1 MAEECVQFE
10 CGIML
15 FDIFFS
21 ISQTPDTSGYIP
33 SEDEMFSNFF
43 EQVELAD
50 ELGFGVGWVA
60 QAHLSTE
67 IQKRNKIPVVPHYP
81 GEVGLCTDFFQIAQ
95 KMFSRTKKME
105 VGSAVLSI
113 LASGGPIAI
122 AERVGSFLA
131 LHGLDDMEDRKLHIG
146 FSAGRFEFMA
156 RPYGIVPRNVIEEA
170 AWPSLR
176 GQIFA
181 EASEIFLRLL
191 NGEVISSNMI
201 RDTILTRES
210 FRSDEDWERVQN
222 VAKEF
227 NDLAEIPEKVEI
239 PHRYDFEEIKTI
251 PQNWR
256 RELLNLVLGSH
267 DPKLQIEVNKWRPVQ
282 VFNLSI
288 TPPHIIEETHERMGE
303 SYHPD
308 GGTWNRNMMPRTI
321 MIFVNNEKNLSSEE
335 QSIAAKEEAKAAL
348 NTYWR
353 ALEGTID
360 PSKVERAT
368 DNAVIGNV
376 QEVAEQI
383 IQRFNKNDKLMC
395 WFDFFNHDSER
406 VQRNME
412 AFMNEVAP
420 IVNGGEMI

>member
-1 MAEECVQFE
+1 
-10 CGIML
+10 ML

-33 SEDEMFSNFF
+33 SEKEMFSNFF

-67 IQKRNKIPVVPHYP
+67 IQKRNNTPVVPHYP

-122 AERVGSFLA
+122 AERVGAFLA
-131 LHGLDDMEDRKLHIG
+131 LHGMDGMEDRKLHIG

-156 RPYGIVPRNVIEEA
+156 RPYGIIPRNIVEEA
-170 AWPSLR
+170 AWPALR

-181 EASEIFLRLL
+181 EATEIFLRLL

-201 RDTILTRES
+201 RDTVLTREN
-210 FRSDEDWERVQN
+210 FRSDEDWKKVQDA
-222 VAKEF
+222 AKEF
-227 NDLAEIPEKVEI
+227 FDLKELTETVEI
-239 PHRYDFEEIKTI
+239 PNRYDFEEIKTI

-256 RELLNLVLGSH
+256 RDLLNLVLGSH
-267 DPKLQIEVNKWRPVQ
+267 DPNLQIEVNKWRPVQ

-288 TPPHIIEETHERMGE
+288 TPPHIIEETHERMAE
-303 SYHPD
+303 NYHLD
-308 GGTWNRNMMPRTI
+308 GGKWNRGMMPRTI
-321 MIFVNNEKNLSSEE
+321 MVFVNNEEGLSSEE

-348 NTYWR
+348 NTYWS

-376 QEVAEQI
+376 EEVAEQI
-383 IQRFNKNDKLMC
+383 IQRFDRNDKLMC

-406 VQRNME
+406 VQRNMK
-412 AFMNEVAP
+412 AFMDEVAP
-420 IVNGGEMI
+420 IVNGEE

>member
-1 MAEECVQFE
+1 
-10 CGIML
+10 ML

-33 SEDEMFSNFF
+33 SEKEMFSNFF

-50 ELGFGVGWVA
+50 ELGFGIGWVA

-67 IQKRNKIPVVPHYP
+67 IQKRNNIPVVPHYP

-122 AERVGSFLA
+122 AERVGAFLA
-131 LHGLDDMEDRKLHIG
+131 LHGMDDMEDRRLHIG

-156 RPYGIVPRNVIEEA
+156 RPYGIIPRNMVEEI
-170 AWPSLR
+170 AWPALR

-201 RDTILTRES
+201 RDTVLTRDN
-210 FRSDEDWERVQN
+210 FRSDEDWESVQN
-222 VAKEF
+222 AAKEF
-227 NDLAEIPEKVEI
+227 TNQKEVPEIVEI
-239 PHRYDFEEIKTI
+239 SHRYDFEEIKTI

-256 RELLNLVLGSH
+256 RDLLNLVLGSH

-288 TPPHIIEETHERMGE
+288 TPPHIIEETHERMNE
-303 SYHPD
+303 NYHLD
-308 GGTWNRNMMPRTI
+308 GGKWNRSMMPRTI
-321 MIFVNNEKNLSSEE
+321 MVFVNDEEGLSLEE
-335 QSIAAKEEAKAAL
+335 QSTAAKEEAKAAL
-348 NTYWR
+348 NTYWS

-360 PSKVERAT
+360 PSKVERAS
-368 DNAVIGNV
+368 DNAVIGNIE
-376 QEVAEQI
+376 EVAEQI
-383 IQRFNKNDKLMC
+383 IQRFDKNDKLMC

-406 VQRNME
+406 VQRNMK
-412 AFMNEVAP
+412 AFMDKVAP
-420 IVNGGEMI
+420 IVNREE

>member
-1 MAEECVQFE
+1 MAEECVQYE
-10 CGIML
+10 CDIVQ

-21 ISQTPDTSGYIP
+21 ISQTPDTTGYIP
-33 SEDEMFSNFF
+33 SENEMFSNFLD
-43 EQVELAD
+43 QVELAD

-67 IQKRNKIPVVPHYP
+67 IQKRNTKPVVPHYP

-95 KMFSRTKKME
+95 KMFSRTKRMD

-122 AERVGSFLA
+122 AERVGSFIA
-131 LHGLDDMEDRKLHIG
+131 LHGMMEEENRRLHIG

-156 RPYGIVPRNVIEEA
+156 RPYGIVPRNEIEEA
-170 AWPSLR
+170 AWPALR

-191 NGEVISSNMI
+191 SGEVISSEMI
-201 RDTILTRES
+201 RDTILTRDN
-210 FRSDEDWERVQN
+210 FRSDEDWEKVQLASMKHN
-222 VAKEF
+222 DS
-227 NDLAEIPEKVEI
+227 NDLPELIEI

-251 PQNWR
+251 PQEWR
-256 RELLNLVLGSH
+256 RELLNLVVGSH

-288 TPPHIIEETHERMGE
+288 TPAHVIDATHERMRQY
-303 SYHPD
+303 YHQD
-308 GGTWNRNMMPRTI
+308 GGEWNRSMMPRTI
-321 MIFVNNEKNLSSEE
+321 MVFINNEEGLTSEE
-335 QSIAAKEEAKAAL
+335 QSLAAKKEAEAAL
-348 NTYWR
+348 TTYWS

-360 PSKVERAT
+360 PAKVERAS

-376 QEVAEQI
+376 EEVVEQI
-383 IQRFNKNDKLMC
+383 SQRFDSNDRLMC

-406 VQRNME
+406 VKRDMT
-412 AFMNEVAP
+412 AFMEKVAP
-420 IVNGGEMI
+420 NIEERK

>member
-1 MAEECVQFE
+1 
-10 CGIML
+10 ML

-95 KMFSRTKKME
+95 KMFSRTKRME

-156 RPYGIVPRNVIEEA
+156 RPYGIVPRNSIEEA

-420 IVNGGEMI
+420 IVNGEK

>member
-1 MAEECVQFE
+1 
-10 CGIML
+10 ML

-33 SEDEMFSNFF
+33 SENEMFSNFF

-67 IQKRNKIPVVPHYP
+67 IQKRNNTPVVPHYP

-122 AERVGSFLA
+122 AERVGAFLA
-131 LHGLDDMEDRKLHIG
+131 LHGMDDTEERRLHIG

-156 RPYGIVPRNVIEEA
+156 RPYGIIPRNIVEEA
-170 AWPSLR
+170 AWPALR
-176 GQIFA
+176 GQIFG

-201 RDTILTRES
+201 RDTILTREN
-210 FRSDEDWERVQN
+210 FRSDEDWERVQIA
-222 VAKEF
+222 AKEF
-227 NDLAEIPEKVEI
+227 SNQNEVTEKIEI

-256 RELLNLVLGSH
+256 RDLLNLVLGSH

-288 TPPHIIEETHERMGE
+288 TPPHIIEETHERMDE
-303 SYHPD
+303 NYHVD
-308 GGTWNRNMMPRTI
+308 GGKWNRSMMPRTI
-321 MIFVNNEKNLSSEE
+321 MVFVNNEHGLSSEE

-348 NTYWR
+348 NTYWS

-360 PSKVERAT
+360 PSKVERAS

-376 QEVAEQI
+376 EEVAQQI
-383 IQRFNKNDKLMC
+383 IQRFDKNDKLMC

-406 VQRNME
+406 VQRNMK
-412 AFMNEVAP
+412 AFMDEVAP
-420 IVNGGEMI
+420 IVNGEK

>member
-1 MAEECVQFE
+1 
-10 CGIML
+10 
-15 FDIFFS
+15 
-21 ISQTPDTSGYIP
+21 
-33 SEDEMFSNFF
+33 MFSNFLD
-43 EQVELAD
+43 QVELAD

-67 IQKRNKIPVVPHYP
+67 IQKRNSKPVVPHYP

-95 KMFSRTKKME
+95 KMFSRTKRMD

-122 AERVGSFLA
+122 AERVGSFIA
-131 LHGLDDMEDRKLHIG
+131 LHGMMEEEKRRLHIG

-156 RPYGIVPRNVIEEA
+156 RPYGIVPRNKIEEA
-170 AWPSLR
+170 AWPALR

-191 NGEVISSNMI
+191 NGEVISSGMI
-201 RDTILTRES
+201 RDTILTREN
-210 FRSDEDWERVQN
+210 FRSDEDWQKVQQASMEYN
-222 VAKEF
+222 NSNE
-227 NDLAEIPEKVEI
+227 LPEKIDI
-239 PHRYDFEEIKTI
+239 PHRYNFEEIKTI
-251 PQNWR
+251 PQEWR

-288 TPPHIIEETHERMGE
+288 TPPHVIEATHDRMGE
-303 SYHPD
+303 YYHKD
-308 GGTWNRNMMPRTI
+308 GGEWNRSMMPRTI
-321 MIFVNNEKNLSSEE
+321 MVFVNNEEGLTSEE
-335 QSIAAKEEAKAAL
+335 QSIAAHKEGKAAL
-348 NTYWR
+348 STYWS

-360 PSKVERAT
+360 PAKVERAS

-376 QEVAEQI
+376 EEVAEQI
-383 IQRFNKNDKLMC
+383 RQRFHSSDRLMC

-406 VQRNME
+406 VKRDMT
-412 AFMNEVAP
+412 AFMTKVVP
-420 IVNGGEMI
+420 IIEEEN

>member
-1 MAEECVQFE
+1 
-10 CGIML
+10 ML

-33 SEDEMFSNFF
+33 SENEMFSNFF
-43 EQVELAD
+43 KQVELAD

-67 IQKRNKIPVVPHYP
+67 VQKRNKTPVVPHYP

-95 KMFSRTKKME
+95 KMFARTKKME

-131 LHGLDDMEDRKLHIG
+131 LHGLDNMEDRRLHIG

-156 RPYGIVPRNVIEEA
+156 RPYGIVPRNIIEEA
-170 AWPSLR
+170 AWPALR

-191 NGEVISSNMI
+191 NGEVISSNII
-201 RDTILTRES
+201 RDTTLTREN
-210 FRSDEDWERVQN
+210 FRSDEDWIKVQN
-222 VAKEF
+222 AAKEH
-227 NDLAEIPEKVEI
+227 NNLNEMPEKVEI

-288 TPPHIIEETHERMGE
+288 TPPHIIEETHERMNE
-303 SYHPD
+303 NYHPD

-321 MIFVNNEKNLSSEE
+321 MIFVNNEKDLSPKE

-348 NTYWR
+348 NTYWS

-383 IQRFNKNDKLMC
+383 IQRFNENDKLMC

-406 VQRNME
+406 VQRNMK
-412 AFMNEVAP
+412 AFMNEVVP
-420 IVNGGEMI
+420 IVNGEK

>member
-10 CGIML
+10 CDIML

-21 ISQTPDTSGYIP
+21 ISQTPDTSGHKP
-33 SEDEMFSNFF
+33 SENQMFSNFLD
-43 EQVELAD
+43 QVELAD
-50 ELGFGVGWVA
+50 ELGFGIGWVA

-67 IQKRNKIPVVPHYP
+67 VQKRNSKPVVPHYP

-95 KMFSRTKKME
+95 KMFSRTKRME

-131 LHGLDDMEDRKLHIG
+131 LHGMAEDESRRLHIG

-156 RPYGIVPRNVIEEA
+156 RPYGIVPRNPIEEE
-170 AWPSLR
+170 AWPALR

-191 NGEVISSNMI
+191 NGEVISSEMI
-201 RDTILTRES
+201 RDTILTRDN
-210 FRSDEDWERVQN
+210 FRSDSDWNNVQKASKKYNKTEDLP
-222 VAKEF
+222 
-227 NDLAEIPEKVEI
+227 DSIEI
-239 PHRYDFEEIKTI
+239 PHRYEFEEIKTI
-251 PQNWR
+251 PQEWR

-288 TPPHIIEETHERMGE
+288 TPPHVIDATHERMKE
-303 SYHPD
+303 NYHPD
-308 GGTWNRNMMPRTI
+308 GGEWNRGMMPRTI
-321 MIFVNNEKNLSSEE
+321 MVFVNDEEGLTPEE
-335 QSIAAKEEAKAAL
+335 QSLAAKKEAKAAL
-348 NTYWR
+348 STYWS

-360 PSKVERAT
+360 PAKVERAS
-368 DNAVIGNV
+368 DNAVIGNID
-376 QEVAEQI
+376 EVAEQI
-383 IQRFNKNDKLMC
+383 MKRFHSSDRLMC
-395 WFDFFNHDSER
+395 WFDFFNHDSDR
-406 VQRNME
+406 VQRDMT
-412 AFMNEVAP
+412 AFMKKVAP
-420 IVNGGEMI
+420 LVNGVIE

>member
-1 MAEECVQFE
+1 
-10 CGIML
+10 ML

-33 SEDEMFSNFF
+33 SENEMFSNFF

-67 IQKRNKIPVVPHYP
+67 IQKRNNTPVVPHYP

-122 AERVGSFLA
+122 AERVGAFLA
-131 LHGLDDMEDRKLHIG
+131 LHGMDDTEERRLHIG

-156 RPYGIVPRNVIEEA
+156 RPYGIIPRNIVEEA
-170 AWPSLR
+170 AWPALR
-176 GQIFA
+176 GQIFG

-201 RDTILTRES
+201 RDTILTREN
-210 FRSDEDWERVQN
+210 FRSDEDWERVQIA
-222 VAKEF
+222 AKEF
-227 NDLAEIPEKVEI
+227 SNQNEVTEKIKI

-256 RELLNLVLGSH
+256 RDLLNLVLGSH

-288 TPPHIIEETHERMGE
+288 TPPHIIEETHERMDE
-303 SYHPD
+303 NYHVD
-308 GGTWNRNMMPRTI
+308 GGKWNRSMMPRTI
-321 MIFVNNEKNLSSEE
+321 MVFVNNEDGLSSEE

-348 NTYWR
+348 NTYWS

-360 PSKVERAT
+360 PSKVERAS

-376 QEVAEQI
+376 EEVAQQI
-383 IQRFNKNDKLMC
+383 IQRFDKNDKLMC

-406 VQRNME
+406 VQRNMK
-412 AFMNEVAP
+412 AFMDEVAP
-420 IVNGGEMI
+420 IVNGEK

>member
-1 MAEECVQFE
+1 MAEECVRFE
-10 CGIML
+10 CGMML

-33 SEDEMFSNFF
+33 SEKEIFSNFF

-50 ELGFGVGWVA
+50 ELGFGIGWVA

-67 IQKRNKIPVVPHYP
+67 IQKRNNIPVVPHYP

-122 AERVGSFLA
+122 AERVGAFLA
-131 LHGLDDMEDRKLHIG
+131 LHGMDDMEDRRLHIG

-156 RPYGIVPRNVIEEA
+156 RPYGIIPRNMVEEI
-170 AWPSLR
+170 AWPALR

-201 RDTILTRES
+201 RDTVLTRDN
-210 FRSDEDWERVQN
+210 FRSDEDWESVQN
-222 VAKEF
+222 AAKEF
-227 NDLAEIPEKVEI
+227 TNQKEVPEIVEI
-239 PHRYDFEEIKTI
+239 SHRYDFEEIKTI

-256 RELLNLVLGSH
+256 RDLLNLVLGSH

-288 TPPHIIEETHERMGE
+288 TPPHIIEETHERMNE
-303 SYHPD
+303 NYHLD
-308 GGTWNRNMMPRTI
+308 GGKWNRSMMPRTI
-321 MIFVNNEKNLSSEE
+321 MVFVNDEEGLSLEE
-335 QSIAAKEEAKAAL
+335 QSTAAKEEAKAAL
-348 NTYWR
+348 NSYWS

-368 DNAVIGNV
+368 DNAVIGNIE
-376 QEVAEQI
+376 EVAEQI
-383 IQRFNKNDKLMC
+383 IQRFDKNDKLMC

-406 VQRNME
+406 VQRNMK
-412 AFMNEVAP
+412 AFMDKVAP
-420 IVNGGEMI
+420 IVNREE

>member
-1 MAEECVQFE
+1 MAEECVRFE
-10 CGIML
+10 CGMML

-21 ISQTPDTSGYIP
+21 ISQTPDTSGYIT
-33 SEDEMFSNFF
+33 SEKEMFSNFF

-67 IQKRNKIPVVPHYP
+67 IQKRNNTPVVPHYP

-122 AERVGSFLA
+122 AERVGAFLA
-131 LHGLDDMEDRKLHIG
+131 LHGMDGMEDRKLHIG

-156 RPYGIVPRNVIEEA
+156 RPYGIIPRNIVEEA
-170 AWPSLR
+170 AWPALR

-201 RDTILTRES
+201 RDTVLTREN
-210 FRSDEDWERVQN
+210 FRSDEDWKKVQDA
-222 VAKEF
+222 AKEF
-227 NDLAEIPEKVEI
+227 FDLKQLTETVEI

-256 RELLNLVLGSH
+256 RDLLNLVLGSH
-267 DPKLQIEVNKWRPVQ
+267 DPNLQIEVNKWRPVQ

-288 TPPHIIEETHERMGE
+288 TPPHIIEETHERMAE
-303 SYHPD
+303 NYHLD
-308 GGTWNRNMMPRTI
+308 GGKWNRGMMPRTI
-321 MIFVNNEKNLSSEE
+321 MVFVNNEEGLSSEE

-348 NTYWR
+348 NTYWS

-376 QEVAEQI
+376 EEVAEQI
-383 IQRFNKNDKLMC
+383 IQRFDRNDKLMC

-406 VQRNME
+406 VQRNMK
-412 AFMNEVAP
+412 AFMDEVAP
-420 IVNGGEMI
+420 IVNGEK

>member
-1 MAEECVQFE
+1 MAEECVRFE
-10 CGIML
+10 CEMML

-33 SEDEMFSNFF
+33 SEKEMFTNFF

-67 IQKRNKIPVVPHYP
+67 IQKRNNTPVVPHYP

-95 KMFSRTKKME
+95 KMFSRTKRME

-122 AERVGSFLA
+122 AERVGAFLA
-131 LHGLDDMEDRKLHIG
+131 LHGMDGMEDRKLHIG

-156 RPYGIVPRNVIEEA
+156 RPYGIIPRNMVEEA
-170 AWPSLR
+170 AWPALR

-201 RDTILTRES
+201 RDTVLTREN
-210 FRSDEDWERVQN
+210 FRSDEDWMKVQDA
-222 VAKEF
+222 AKEF
-227 NDLAEIPEKVEI
+227 FDLKELTETVEI

-256 RELLNLVLGSH
+256 RDLLNLVLGSH
-267 DPKLQIEVNKWRPVQ
+267 DQNLQIEVNKWRPVQ

-288 TPPHIIEETHERMGE
+288 TPPHIIEETHERMAE
-303 SYHPD
+303 NYHLD
-308 GGTWNRNMMPRTI
+308 GGKWNRGMMPRTI
-321 MIFVNNEKNLSSEE
+321 MVFVNNEEGLSSEE

-348 NTYWR
+348 NTYWS

-376 QEVAEQI
+376 EEVAEQI
-383 IQRFNKNDKLMC
+383 IQRFDRNDKLMC

-406 VQRNME
+406 VQRNMK
-412 AFMNEVAP
+412 AFMDGVVP
-420 IVNGGEMI
+420 IVNGEE

>member
-33 SEDEMFSNFF
+33 SEDEMFSNFL

-95 KMFSRTKKME
+95 KMFSRTKRME

-131 LHGLDDMEDRKLHIG
+131 LHGLDDMEERKLHIG

-156 RPYGIVPRNVIEEA
+156 RPYGIVPRNAIEEA

-222 VAKEF
+222 AAKDF
-227 NDLAEIPEKVEI
+227 NALDEIPEKVEI

-303 SYHPD
+303 NYHPD

-321 MIFVNNEKNLSSEE
+321 MIFVNNEKNLSPEE

-406 VQRNME
+406 VQRNMM

-420 IVNGGEMI
+420 IVNGEK

>member
-1 MAEECVQFE
+1 
-10 CGIML
+10 ML

-33 SEDEMFSNFF
+33 SEKEMFSNFF
-43 EQVELAD
+43 EQVDLAD

-67 IQKRNKIPVVPHYP
+67 IQKRNNTPVVPHYP

-122 AERVGSFLA
+122 AERVGAFLA
-131 LHGLDDMEDRKLHIG
+131 LHGMDGMEDRKLHIG

-156 RPYGIVPRNVIEEA
+156 RPYGIIPRNIVEEA
-170 AWPSLR
+170 AWPALR

-201 RDTILTRES
+201 RDTVLTREN
-210 FRSDEDWERVQN
+210 FRSDEDWKKVQDA
-222 VAKEF
+222 AKEF
-227 NDLAEIPEKVEI
+227 FDLKELTETVEI
-239 PHRYDFEEIKTI
+239 PNRYDFEEIKTI

-256 RELLNLVLGSH
+256 RDLLNLVLGSH
-267 DPKLQIEVNKWRPVQ
+267 DPNLQIEVNKWRPVQ

-288 TPPHIIEETHERMGE
+288 TPPHIIEETHERMAE
-303 SYHPD
+303 NYHLD
-308 GGTWNRNMMPRTI
+308 GGKWNRGMMPRKI
-321 MIFVNNEKNLSSEE
+321 MVFVNNEEGLSSEE

-348 NTYWR
+348 NTYWS

-376 QEVAEQI
+376 EEVAEQI
-383 IQRFNKNDKLMC
+383 IQRFDRNDKLMC

-406 VQRNME
+406 VQRNMK
-412 AFMNEVAP
+412 AFMDEVAP
-420 IVNGGEMI
+420 IVNGEE

>member
-95 KMFSRTKKME
+95 KMFSRTNRME

-156 RPYGIVPRNVIEEA
+156 RPYGIVPRNAIEEA

-222 VAKEF
+222 AAKDF
-227 NDLAEIPEKVEI
+227 NALDEIPEKVEI

-256 RELLNLVLGSH
+256 RELLNLILGSH

-303 SYHPD
+303 NYHPD

-321 MIFVNNEKNLSSEE
+321 MIFVNNEKNLSPEE

-406 VQRNME
+406 VQRNMK
-412 AFMNEVAP
+412 AFMNEVVP
-420 IVNGGEMI
+420 IVNGEK

>member
-1 MAEECVQFE
+1 
-10 CGIML
+10 ML

-33 SEDEMFSNFF
+33 SENEMFSNFF
-43 EQVELAD
+43 KQVELAD

-67 IQKRNKIPVVPHYP
+67 VQKRNKTPVVPHYP

-95 KMFSRTKKME
+95 KMFARTKKME

-131 LHGLDDMEDRKLHIG
+131 LHGLDNMEDRRLHIG

-156 RPYGIVPRNVIEEA
+156 RPYGIVPRNIIEEA
-170 AWPSLR
+170 AWPALR

-191 NGEVISSNMI
+191 NGEVISSNII
-201 RDTILTRES
+201 RDTTLTREN
-210 FRSDEDWERVQN
+210 FRSDEDWIKVQN
-222 VAKEF
+222 AAKEH
-227 NDLAEIPEKVEI
+227 NNLNEIPEKVEI

-288 TPPHIIEETHERMGE
+288 TPPHIIEETHERMNKN
-303 SYHPD
+303 YHPD

-321 MIFVNNEKNLSSEE
+321 MIFVNNEKDLSPKE

-348 NTYWR
+348 NTYWS

-383 IQRFNKNDKLMC
+383 IQRFNENDKLMC

-406 VQRNME
+406 VQRNMK
-412 AFMNEVAP
+412 AFMNEVVP
-420 IVNGGEMI
+420 IVNGEK

>member
-1 MAEECVQFE
+1 
-10 CGIML
+10 
-15 FDIFFS
+15 
-21 ISQTPDTSGYIP
+21 
-33 SEDEMFSNFF
+33 MFSNFLD
-43 EQVELAD
+43 QVELAD

-67 IQKRNKIPVVPHYP
+67 IQKRNSKPVVPHYP

-95 KMFSRTKKME
+95 KMFSRTKRMD

-122 AERVGSFLA
+122 AERVGSFIA
-131 LHGLDDMEDRKLHIG
+131 LHGMMEEEKRRLHIG

-156 RPYGIVPRNVIEEA
+156 RPYGIVPRNKIEEA
-170 AWPSLR
+170 AWPALR

-191 NGEVISSNMI
+191 NGEVISSDMI
-201 RDTILTRES
+201 RDTILTREN
-210 FRSDEDWERVQN
+210 FRSDEDWQKVQQASMEYN
-222 VAKEF
+222 
-227 NDLAEIPEKVEI
+227 NSNQIPEKIDI
-239 PHRYDFEEIKTI
+239 PHRYNFEEIKTI
-251 PQNWR
+251 PQEWR

-288 TPPHIIEETHERMGE
+288 TPPHVIEATHDRMGE
-303 SYHPD
+303 YYHKD
-308 GGTWNRNMMPRTI
+308 GGEWNRSMMPRTI
-321 MIFVNNEKNLSSEE
+321 MVFVNNEEGLTSEE
-335 QSIAAKEEAKAAL
+335 QSIAAQKEGKAAL
-348 NTYWR
+348 STYWS

-360 PSKVERAT
+360 PAKVERAS

-376 QEVAEQI
+376 EEVAEQI
-383 IQRFNKNDKLMC
+383 RQRFHSSDRLMC

-406 VQRNME
+406 VKRDMT
-412 AFMNEVAP
+412 AFMTKVVP
-420 IVNGGEMI
+420 ITEEEN

>member
-1 MAEECVQFE
+1 
-10 CGIML
+10 ML

-33 SEDEMFSNFF
+33 SENEMFSNFF

-67 IQKRNKIPVVPHYP
+67 IQKRNNTPVVPHYP

-122 AERVGSFLA
+122 AERVGAFLA
-131 LHGLDDMEDRKLHIG
+131 LHGMDDTEERRLHIG

-156 RPYGIVPRNVIEEA
+156 RPYGIIPRNIVEEA
-170 AWPSLR
+170 AWPALR
-176 GQIFA
+176 GQIFG

-201 RDTILTRES
+201 RDTILTREN
-210 FRSDEDWERVQN
+210 FRSDEDWERVQIA
-222 VAKEF
+222 AKEF
-227 NDLAEIPEKVEI
+227 SNQNEVTEKIEI

-256 RELLNLVLGSH
+256 RDLLNLVLGSH

-288 TPPHIIEETHERMGE
+288 TPPHIIEETHERMDE
-303 SYHPD
+303 NYHVD
-308 GGTWNRNMMPRTI
+308 GGKWNRSMMPRTI
-321 MIFVNNEKNLSSEE
+321 MVFVNNEDGLSSEE

-348 NTYWR
+348 STYWS

-360 PSKVERAT
+360 PSKVERAS

-376 QEVAEQI
+376 EEVAQQI
-383 IQRFNKNDKLMC
+383 IQRFDKNDKLMC

-406 VQRNME
+406 VQRNMK
-412 AFMNEVAP
+412 AFMDEVAP
-420 IVNGGEMI
+420 IVNGEK

>member
-1 MAEECVQFE
+1 MAEECVRFE
-10 CGIML
+10 CGMML

-33 SEDEMFSNFF
+33 SEKEMFSNFF

-67 IQKRNKIPVVPHYP
+67 IQKRNNTPVVPHYP

-122 AERVGSFLA
+122 AERVGAFLA
-131 LHGLDDMEDRKLHIG
+131 LHGMDGMEDRKLHIG

-156 RPYGIVPRNVIEEA
+156 RPYGIIPRNIVEEA
-170 AWPSLR
+170 AWPALR

-201 RDTILTRES
+201 RDTVLTREN
-210 FRSDEDWERVQN
+210 FRSDEDWKKVQDA
-222 VAKEF
+222 AKEF
-227 NDLAEIPEKVEI
+227 FDLKELTETVEI

-256 RELLNLVLGSH
+256 RDLLNLVLGSH
-267 DPKLQIEVNKWRPVQ
+267 DPNLQIEVNKWRPVQ

-288 TPPHIIEETHERMGE
+288 TPPHIIEETHERMAE
-303 SYHPD
+303 NYHLD
-308 GGTWNRNMMPRTI
+308 GGKWNRGMMPRTI
-321 MIFVNNEKNLSSEE
+321 MVFVNNEEGLSSEE

-348 NTYWR
+348 NTYWS

-376 QEVAEQI
+376 EEVAEQI
-383 IQRFNKNDKLMC
+383 IQRFDRNDKLMC

-406 VQRNME
+406 VQRNMK
-412 AFMNEVAP
+412 AFMDEVAP
-420 IVNGGEMI
+420 IVNGEK

>member
-1 MAEECVQFE
+1 
-10 CGIML
+10 ML

-33 SEDEMFSNFF
+33 SENEMFSNFF

-67 IQKRNKIPVVPHYP
+67 IQKRNNTPVVPHYP

-122 AERVGSFLA
+122 AERVGAFLA
-131 LHGLDDMEDRKLHIG
+131 LHGMDDMEDRRLHIG

-156 RPYGIVPRNVIEEA
+156 RPYGIIPRNMVEEI
-170 AWPSLR
+170 AWPALR

-201 RDTILTRES
+201 RDTVLTRDN
-210 FRSDEDWERVQN
+210 FRSDEDWESVQN
-222 VAKEF
+222 AAKEF
-227 NDLAEIPEKVEI
+227 TNQKEVPEIVEI
-239 PHRYDFEEIKTI
+239 SHRYDFEEIKTI

-256 RELLNLVLGSH
+256 RDLLNLVLGSH

-288 TPPHIIEETHERMGE
+288 TPPHIIEETHERMNE
-303 SYHPD
+303 NYHLD
-308 GGTWNRNMMPRTI
+308 GGKWNRSMMPRTI
-321 MIFVNNEKNLSSEE
+321 MVFVNDEEGLSLEE
-335 QSIAAKEEAKAAL
+335 QSTAAKEEAKAAL
-348 NTYWR
+348 NTYWS

-368 DNAVIGNV
+368 DNAVIGNIE
-376 QEVAEQI
+376 EVAEQI
-383 IQRFNKNDKLMC
+383 IQRFDKNDKLMC

-406 VQRNME
+406 VQRNMR
-412 AFMNEVAP
+412 AFMDKIAP
-420 IVNGGEMI
+420 IVNREE

>member
-1 MAEECVQFE
+1 MAEECVRFE
-10 CGIML
+10 CGMML

-33 SEDEMFSNFF
+33 SEKEMFSNFF

-67 IQKRNKIPVVPHYP
+67 IQKRNNTPVVPHYP

-122 AERVGSFLA
+122 AERVGAFLA
-131 LHGLDDMEDRKLHIG
+131 LHGMDGMEDRKLHIG

-156 RPYGIVPRNVIEEA
+156 RPYGIIPRNIVEEA
-170 AWPSLR
+170 AWPALR

-201 RDTILTRES
+201 RDTVLTREN
-210 FRSDEDWERVQN
+210 FRSDEDWKKVQDA
-222 VAKEF
+222 AKEF
-227 NDLAEIPEKVEI
+227 FDLKELTETVEI

-256 RELLNLVLGSH
+256 RDLLNLVLGSH
-267 DPKLQIEVNKWRPVQ
+267 DPNLQIEVNKWRPVQ

-288 TPPHIIEETHERMGE
+288 TPPHIIEETHERMAGN
-303 SYHPD
+303 YHLD
-308 GGTWNRNMMPRTI
+308 GGKWNRGMMPRTI
-321 MIFVNNEKNLSSEE
+321 MVFVNNEEGLSSEE

-348 NTYWR
+348 NTYWS

-376 QEVAEQI
+376 EEVAEQI
-383 IQRFNKNDKLMC
+383 IQRFDRNDKLMC

-406 VQRNME
+406 VQRNMK
-412 AFMNEVAP
+412 AFMDEVAP
-420 IVNGGEMI
+420 IVNGEK